1 MVGHCFNP
9 ECREELRYLRQGSF
23 YAWDSGVAPE
33 HSEFFW
39 LCSACSRTFLVACDG
54 HGRPLIWP
62 RWLRIER
69 NPTYSRVRRVFK
81 EFEREDTSRPMVEES
96 DSRPMVTALKLDAA

>member
-9 ECREELRYLRQGSF
+9 ECSEELRYLHQGSV
-23 YAWDSGVAPE
+23 YAFDSGVEPE

-39 LCSACSRTFLVACDG
+39 LCQACSRTFLVACDE
-54 HGRPLIWP
+54 HGTPVIWP
-62 RWLRIER
+62 KRLRIAP

-81 EFEREDTSRPMVEES
+81 KVEQEDRSRPMVDEPES
-96 DSRPMVTALKLDAA
+96 RLMVIAPKLDAA

>member
-39 LCSACSRTFLVACDG
+39 LCSACSRTFLVACDE
-54 HGRPLIWP
+54 HGRPVIWP
-62 RWLRIER
+62 KWLRIEP
-69 NPTYSRVRRVFK
+69 NPMYSRVRRVFK
-81 EFEREDTSRPMVEES
+81 EVEREDTSRPMVDEP
-96 DSRPMVTALKLDAA
+96 DFRPLVIAPKLDAA

>member
-1 MVGHCFNP
+1 MVGYCLNP

-23 YAWDSGVAPE
+23 YAWDSGVATE

-54 HGRPLIWP
+54 HGGPLIWP

-69 NPTYSRVRRVFK
+69 NPTYSRTRRVFK
-81 EFEREDTSRPMVEES
+81 EFEREDTSRPMVEEP
-96 DSRPMVTALKLDAA
+96 DSRPMVTPLKLDAA

>member
-9 ECREELRYLRQGSF
+9 ECRDELRYLRQGSF

-39 LCSACSRTFLVACDG
+39 LCSACSRTFLVACDE
-54 HGRPLIWP
+54 HGRPVIWP
-62 RWLRIER
+62 KWLRIEP
-69 NPTYSRVRRVFK
+69 NPMYSRVRRVFK
-81 EFEREDTSRPMVEES
+81 EVEREGMSRPMVDEH
-96 DSRPMVTALKLDAA
+96 DSRPMLIAPKLDAA